1 MNNIDLIKFNSKY
14 SLDYINSNYILSR
27 LRGVFLVIKEED
39 VNKVLESGVENMSEQ
54 EFSDYVDDYLDQ

>member
-54 EFSDYVDDYLDQ
+54 EFSDYVDDYQNQ

>member
-39 VNKVLESGVENMSEQ
+39 VDKVLESGVENMSEQ
-54 EFSDYVDDYLDQ
+54 EFSDYVDDYQNQ